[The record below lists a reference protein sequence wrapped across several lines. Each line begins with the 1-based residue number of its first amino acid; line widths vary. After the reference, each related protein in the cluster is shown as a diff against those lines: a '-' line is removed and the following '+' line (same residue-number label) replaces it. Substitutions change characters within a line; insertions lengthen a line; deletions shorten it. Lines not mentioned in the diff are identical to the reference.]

1 MLATTQTD
9 LESTRH
15 TLSRNGIELP
25 VLVFELTRDG
35 DRAEVRLFGE
45 ISGNPLVR
53 IHSSCRDG
61 ESLRAENCDCGQ
73 QLDEA
78 LDRIFKGGG
87 GILVYLH
94 QEGRSC
100 GIIAKAHGM
109 NLSEQTGLDSFA
121 AYKALNLPED
131 GRSFAIAADALDEIE
146 RRLGLPLP
154 SIRLL
159 TNNQDKIDAIDA
171 TGRRVTRLPLWI
183 LLHTERG
190 RSYQMSKVRRGH
202 LNPPPELIEPARGG
216 RPSLQLLGPLL
227 LATLAH
233 SGCGLR
239 ARRPMRRAAAEAAVT
254 RVTDLAHEAWND
266 LLDLVVPLPLPDAA
280 PAVP

>member
-9 LESTRH
+9 LDSTRH
-15 TLSRNGIELP
+15 TLSRKGIELP

-35 DRAEVRLFGE
+35 DRAEVRIFGK
-45 ISGNPLVR
+45 ISGDPLVR

-61 ESLRAENCDCGQ
+61 ESLRADNCDCGQ

-78 LDRIFKGGG
+78 MDQFFQAGG

-94 QEGRSC
+94 QEGRGC
-100 GIIAKAHGM
+100 GIIAKARGM

-121 AYKALNLPED
+121 AYKALHLPED

-146 RRLGLPLP
+146 HRLGRPLP
-154 SIRLL
+154 SIQLL
-159 TNNQDKIDAIDA
+159 TNNPAKIDAIRA
-171 TGRRVTRLPLWI
+171 TGRRVTPLSLWI

-190 RSYQMSKVRRGH
+190 HSYQMSKVRRGH
-202 LNPPPELIEPARGG
+202 LNPPPGLVEPGRGG

-239 ARRPMRRAAAEAAVT
+239 APRPSGRAAEAAMT
-254 RVTDLAHEAWND
+254 RVTELAHEAWNE
-266 LLDLVVPLPLPDAA
+266 LLDLLVPLPLPDAA